1 MIILSIVPIACLIV
15 AICKYR
21 KGLVGGELIAAWTWA
36 ASAQI
41 FLGILMIQVEK
52 YIIQVNGLIETVY
65 RLLEKIQ

>member
-21 KGLVGGELIAAWTWA
+21 KGLVGGELVAAWTWA

-41 FLGILMIQVEK
+41 FLGIIMIKMES
-52 YIIQVNGLIETVY
+52 YLAHVNGLIETVY